1 MEAEEGTILF
11 SETLIGK
18 DGALCC
24 LPNVGST
31 KSPVSVVG
39 ESKLH
44 WFGTVHGRWPV
55 CPPGS
60 ASPNAAAVREAPRT
74 GRGFRFF
81 RMDIVGVRQTAA
93 AVAGQLSMG
102 RSGQNK
108 RPPGFSPSSGK
119 GGSRSSSRAN
129 ASSSTPRLDANNH
142 SHARP
147 PIRAVTAQIPA
158 KQRGFSA
165 LRFSDPGLPPRRC
178 PRPFAA
184 SPESC
189 QAKSE
194 PYGAR
199 AACPLAAGLDLPPP
213 SNSEHGCDICL
224 RRSSAANHLASI
236 ISKHQIIATV
246 SAIPGPLA
254 SR

>member
-1 MEAEEGTILF
+1 MPPWKCVT
-11 SETLIGK
+11 K
-18 DGALCC
+18 R
-24 LPNVGST
+24 GS
-31 KSPVSVVG
+31 
-39 ESKLH
+39 
-44 WFGTVHGRWPV
+44 
-55 CPPGS
+55 CPGS
-60 ASPNAAAVREAPRT
+60 PAI
-74 GRGFRFF
+74 RGFRFF
-81 RMDIVGVRQTAA
+81 RTDCRWDAA
-93 AVAGQLSMG
+93 GTINGLVP
-102 RSGQNK
+102 
-108 RPPGFSPSSGK
+108 RP
-119 GGSRSSSRAN
+119 RAN
-129 ASSSTPRLDANNH
+129 ASSSTPRLDANDH
-142 SHARP
+142 DRSRARP

-165 LRFSDPGLPPRRC
+165 LRFSDPGLPPRRR

-199 AACPLAAGLDLPPP
+199 AACPLAAGLDPPP
-213 SNSEHGCDICL
+213 PCNSEHGCDICL